1 MAMCMT
7 QMYLGWNRQ
16 RKLEQTWDR
25 RSSGFP
31 IDQKASPITR
41 MHRMIVTFQ
50 LLPRSS
56 PLHLAGS
63 RHRSN

>member
-25 RSSGFP
+25 RSSRFP
-31 IDQKASPITR
+31 IDQKASPITH
-41 MHRMIVTFQ
+41 MHRMIVA
-50 LLPRSS
+50 LSAS
-56 PLHLAGS
+56 PSFFPTASGGV
-63 RHRSN
+63 